1 MSASEN
7 LMWELIETAKIRKL
21 SKEEQAELQKLFIR
35 IAENDARILR
45 MEEWQSG

>member
-1 MSASEN
+1 LSR
-7 LMWELIETAKIRKL
+7 LWQLIDEAQRRTL
-21 SKEEQAELQKLFIR
+21 SPEEVAELQKLFIR